1 MPLYK
6 KNHTDNAQ
14 VDRLEMKHNVLKEE
28 EIKLLFDKFSYP
40 MVKPCLT
47 QEQKDKA
54 IAISKI
60 LWLFLVKGSDTEENI
75 YNALYEVI
83 KNHDDTVSFGALYYH
98 KMKKSLTKKELNKLK
113 KHYSSPHN
121 FEELKDWLYSSLRF
135 H

>member
-1 MPLYK
+1 
-6 KNHTDNAQ
+6 
-14 VDRLEMKHNVLKEE
+14 MKHNVLKEE

-40 MVKPCLT
+40 MVKPFLT

-121 FEELKDWLYSSLRF
+121 FEELKDWFYSSLRF

>member
-1 MPLYK
+1 
-6 KNHTDNAQ
+6 
-14 VDRLEMKHNVLKEE
+14 MKRNVLKEE

-47 QEQKDKA
+47 QDQKDKA

-75 YNALYEVI
+75 YNALNEVLKKHENTI
-83 KNHDDTVSFGALYYH
+83 SFGALYYH
-98 KMKKSLTKKELNKLK
+98 KMKKSLTERELNKLRK
-113 KHYSSPHN
+113 YYSEFRN
-121 FEELKDWLYSSLRF
+121 FEELKDWLNMV

>member
-1 MPLYK
+1 
-6 KNHTDNAQ
+6 
-14 VDRLEMKHNVLKEE
+14 MKHNVLKEE

-75 YNALYEVI
+75 YNALVLSLILLEFEKYDTSWSKKIHEV
-83 KNHDDTVSFGALYYH
+83 HFYV
-98 KMKKSLTKKELNKLK
+98 NKI
-113 KHYSSPHN
+113 
-121 FEELKDWLYSSLRF
+121 
-135 H
+135 